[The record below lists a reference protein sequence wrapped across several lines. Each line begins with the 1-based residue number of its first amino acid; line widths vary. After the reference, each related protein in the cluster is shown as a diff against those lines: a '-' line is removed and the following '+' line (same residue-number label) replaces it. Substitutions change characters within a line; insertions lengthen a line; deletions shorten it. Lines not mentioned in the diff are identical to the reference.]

1 MPFGLGIMEM
11 VLIVAVL
18 GAISAVVA
26 RTFRHSLR
34 RSARNEQLEARVR
47 DLEDQLE
54 EKRLHEQLRGPD

>member
-1 MPFGLGIMEM
+1 MEL
-11 VLIVAVL
+11 VIIVAVL

-34 RSARNEQLEARVR
+34 RSAREEQLEASVR

-54 EKRLHEQLRGPD
+54 EKRLHEQLRRPD